1 MATPK
6 PGTYTRDGITRV
18 ASTPSAAVNLTRDG
32 WTLVKEA
39 KPSKPASDG
48 PKPTK
53 PTEN

>member
-18 ASTPSAAVNLTRDG
+18 VSTASAAVNLTRDG

-39 KPSKPASDG
+39 KPSRPTADGQKPKTA
-48 PKPTK
+48 
-53 PTEN
+53 EN